1 MDVLARNHVHVHG
14 SGERTLLLAHGFGC
28 DQTMWR
34 HVVPRLADDFR
45 VATFDY
51 VGSGGSDRGAYSRER
66 YGSLHGYATDV
77 LELCEALGG
86 GPVDFVGHSV
96 SAMIGVLASIREP
109 ARFHTLAHV
118 CPSPCFLNDPPEYCG
133 GFERQDLD
141 GLISLVEQ
149 EDPMWVRTLVPA
161 VAHNPDRP
169 EIGAELEERFCEL
182 DPTVALDFARATFLA
197 DHRADLARVP
207 VPSLVLSTRLD
218 AIAPPSVYAFM
229 REHLP
234 HATFL
239 ELDATGHLP
248 HLSDPAQTAEALR
261 AFYDALVTA

>member
-1 MDVLARNHVHVHG
+1 MDVLSRNHVHVYG
-14 SGERTLLLAHGFGC
+14 SGDRTLVLAHGFGC

-34 HVVPRLADDFR
+34 YVTPPLAEDAR
-45 VATFDY
+45 IVTFDY
-51 VGSGGSDRGAYSRER
+51 VGSGGSDRDAYSRER
-66 YGSLHGYATDV
+66 YGSLDGYATDV
-77 LELCEALGG
+77 LEVCKALGG

-96 SAMIGVLASIREP
+96 SAMIGVLAAIREP
-109 ARFHTLAHV
+109 TQFRTLTHI
-118 CPSPCFLNDPPEYCG
+118 CPSPCFLNHPPEYCG
-133 GFERQDLD
+133 GFDRDDLE
-141 GLISLVEQ
+141 GLIALVEQ
-149 EDPMWVRTLVPA
+149 QDAMWIQTLVPA

-182 DPTVALDFARATFLA
+182 DPVIALDFARATFLA

-229 REHLP
+229 RQHLP
-234 HATFL
+234 RATFL

-248 HLSDPAQTAEALR
+248 HLSDPVQTVQALR
-261 AFYDALVTA
+261 SFYDVHTSA